1 MITTLNPDSNLFAV
15 EATNILTTPNPAG
28 VIATLLIAYNDGTTE
43 TYVTDP
49 TWKTLPGTLPSGFQL
64 PSTDDSDWDPATD
77 EGPYGVSPWGQV
89 TVPAA

>member
-15 EATNILTTPNPAG
+15 EATNLLRTPAG

-49 TWKTLPGTLPSGFQL
+49 TWKTLPGTLPSGFQFY
-64 PSTDDSDWDPATD
+64 STDDSDWDQATD
-77 EGPYGVSPWGQV
+77 EGAYGALPWGQI